1 MPMAVAADVPG
12 EEGGTSNPERSPAMR
27 PQRTA
32 LVPDLVSI
40 VLPVHNGADLLDGSI
55 RSVLAQTYRPIE
67 LIVVDD
73 GSTDDVEAVLSRYA
87 GHPDVRIV
95 VQPNQQLPRALT
107 HGFLFATGEFWT
119 WTSDDN
125 LMDRRQVERM
135 VAKLRAEPDTAMTYA
150 DYYVMDERG
159 NPLANRAWR
168 AQDPADPVSGAVRLP
183 REVDRLNVLPDNFIG
198 PCFMYRG
205 WIGRILRSYDVPQGV
220 EDYDYWMRMN
230 ALFRIRH
237 VGISEPL
244 YWYRV
249 HARTLSDE
257 HAPKIRRRVDDLM
270 DKESDRAAYFAKVVV
285 FQANAGAAQW
295 LADRKIADAV
305 RTPDTPIE
313 ARDGPALLVVAAR
326 SDLEAAIPPT
336 AGVTVPLALVFD
348 DASTTPYDA
357 ASVLSRPH
365 TMAVVAS
372 DADAA
377 RVRVVSAAP
386 VVDAESSDLAQAMQ
400 AFARDAG
407 YWIVRHAQAA
417 GDPVLPSPFVDASRR
432 MRIVIDIASD
442 VGDDVA
448 TEVVELAS
456 SLGRQQLDAIVV
468 LREDRPVVQAE
479 AAARSI
485 PVETH
490 TGVRSADTYRSWLQE
505 RNVALVNA
513 HGAPFA
519 ADVVAGLAIPF
530 VQTLRAIDADVGQAY
545 RDAAAATTAY
555 LAVTLHAARAADLT
569 AGLDPSKMHLW
580 NENGHADG
588 DLAAAHA
595 RLFHALLRR

>member
-1 MPMAVAADVPG
+1 
-12 EEGGTSNPERSPAMR
+12 
-27 PQRTA
+27 
-32 LVPDLVSI
+32 L
-40 VLPVHNGADLLDGSI
+40 H
-55 RSVLAQTYRPIE
+55 
-67 LIVVDD
+67 
-73 GSTDDVEAVLSRYA
+73 
-87 GHPDVRIV
+87 
-95 VQPNQQLPRALT
+95 
-107 HGFLFATGEFWT
+107 
-119 WTSDDN
+119 
-125 LMDRRQVERM
+125 
-135 VAKLRAEPDTAMTYA
+135 
-150 DYYVMDERG
+150 
-159 NPLANRAWR
+159 
-168 AQDPADPVSGAVRLP
+168 
-183 REVDRLNVLPDNFIG
+183 
-198 PCFMYRG
+198 
-205 WIGRILRSYDVPQGV
+205 
-220 EDYDYWMRMN
+220 
-230 ALFRIRH
+230 
-237 VGISEPL
+237 
-244 YWYRV
+244 
-249 HARTLSDE
+249 
-257 HAPKIRRRVDDLM
+257 
-270 DKESDRAAYFAKVVV
+270 
-285 FQANAGAAQW
+285 
-295 LADRKIADAV
+295 
-305 RTPDTPIE
+305 
-313 ARDGPALLVVAAR
+313 
-326 SDLEAAIPPT
+326 
-336 AGVTVPLALVFD
+336 
-348 DASTTPYDA
+348 
-357 ASVLSRPH
+357 
-365 TMAVVAS
+365 
-372 DADAA
+372 
-377 RVRVVSAAP
+377 
-386 VVDAESSDLAQAMQ
+386 

-530 VQTLRAIDADVGQAY
+530 AQTLRAIDADVGQAY